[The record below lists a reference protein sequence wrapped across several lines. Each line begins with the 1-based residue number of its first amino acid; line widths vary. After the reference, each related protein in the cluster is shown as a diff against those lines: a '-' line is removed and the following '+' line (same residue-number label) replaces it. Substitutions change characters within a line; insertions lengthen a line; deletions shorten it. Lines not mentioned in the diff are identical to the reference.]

1 MIVRRAQPWLGTLV
15 EVVAEGDD
23 AAQLHAVCARAFA
36 RIAEVHVAMSFQD
49 AGSELTHI
57 NRAAQNDWV
66 ALSPD
71 IAEVLAAALD
81 FAQRSSGLFDPC
93 VGGRLVAAGRLPR
106 HAGFPAEPT
115 GDWRAVEFDGDRVRY
130 AQPLLLDFSGIAKGY
145 AVDRALAE
153 LAADG
158 VVAATVNAGGDLA
171 RYGDSAITVHLR
183 DPLDSTHILPVA
195 ELTQGAAATS
205 ADYFQ
210 PGHLVH
216 PESGAPLC
224 GNASVTVF
232 AASCLVADALTK
244 IVAAD
249 LVGAPIQ
256 LAAHDAQAIMLDVE
270 GLHICDTDG
279 WRSLPNVSSSFFS
292 SASHGYCPKPAF
304 FANRPRSAS

>member
-1 MIVRRAQPWLGTLV
+1 
-15 EVVAEGDD
+15 
-23 AAQLHAVCARAFA
+23 
-36 RIAEVHVAMSFQD
+36 MSFQD
-49 AGSELTHI
+49 TGSALTHI

-66 ALSPD
+66 ALSPE
-71 IAEVLAAALD
+71 IADVLAAALD
-81 FAQRSSGLFDPC
+81 FARRSNGLFDPC
-93 VGGRLVAAGRLPR
+93 IAGRLVAAGRLPW
-106 HAGFPAEPT
+106 HAGFPAEPE

-130 AQPLLLDFSGIAKGY
+130 AQPLLLDFSGIATGY
-145 AVDRALAE
+145 AVDQALAE

-158 VVAATVNAGGDLA
+158 VVAATVNAGGDLP
-171 RYGDSAITVHLR
+171 RYGDSAITVHVR
-183 DPLDSTHILPVA
+183 DPLEPTHILPVA

-249 LVGAPIQ
+249 PAGAHGQ
-256 LAAHDAQAIMLDVE
+256 LAAHGAQAIVFDAE
-270 GLHICDTDG
+270 GLRVCDTDG
-279 WRSLPNVSSSFFS
+279 WHSLSQLPSSAFS
-292 SASHGYCPKPAF
+292 TASHGCCPQPAIL
-304 FANRPRSAS
+304 AN